1 MRTRLRFT
9 VTDAVGITGRFL
21 WLWNAEQLPR
31 SCDVVGAPAIGEETV
46 VTDAVEP
53 VGQDM
58 DQEAAD
64 ELVGV
69 ERHKLAASVALGPV
83 IRPFEGHS
91 LAVEGNE
98 PAVGDRDPVRVAGQ
112 ISEDSVGSAEGS
124 LGIHH
129 PFDLSQCGEASFE
142 GCRLGQGGL
151 VGEERQPPG
160 LIRGSELFQEQAPE
174 QP

>member
-9 VTDAVGITGRFL
+9 FTNAVDITGRGL
-21 WLWNAEQLPR
+21 WLWNAEQLTH
-31 SCDVVGAPAIGEETV
+31 SCDIVGPVCIGEEAIV
-46 VTDAVEP
+46 ADAVES

-58 DQEAAD
+58 DQKAAN
-64 ELVGV
+64 ELVSI
-69 ERHKLAASVALGPV
+69 ERHQLVASVELGPV
-83 IRPFEGHS
+83 ILPLESDAF
-91 LAVEGNE
+91 AVEGDE
-98 PAVGDRDPVRVAGQ
+98 PAVGNGNPVGVAG
-112 ISEDSVGSAEGS
+112 EVAEHSVGSAEGS
-124 LGIHH
+124 LGINH
-129 PFDLSQCGEASFE
+129 PFDLSPCGEPGFE